1 MSVLMTMRLSGD
13 AKAVEATDRAAMKK
27 IADRAV
33 EHGLIRHHFY
43 GTEDEILVVDEWP
56 DEASFHSFFQSQ
68 PDIGKFMAEAGVTSE
83 PEITF
88 YRKLE
93 LGDDIG

>member
-56 DEASFHSFFQSQ
+56 DEASFQAFFDAS
-68 PDIGKFMAEAGVTSE
+68 PDIQDLMGAAGVTSAPTVE
-83 PEITF
+83 FWRPLDT
-88 YRKLE
+88 
-93 LGDDIG
+93 GDSVD